1 MMMEATNEKM
11 VRRNMATFRQGRCAR
26 MVFNNFWLD
35 SINSIFS
42 SRVSMMGKVIKFP
55 NVRERVGKKYR
66 QEEIARINEMM
77 RLCDDD
83 MKTILEQI
91 ETLQDELSNLT
102 VEYEVMLNRLKELI
116 EVDRDD

>member
-1 MMMEATNEKM
+1 
-11 VRRNMATFRQGRCAR
+11 
-26 MVFNNFWLD
+26 
-35 SINSIFS
+35 
-42 SRVSMMGKVIKFP
+42 MMGKVIKFP

-116 EVDRDD
+116 EVDKDD

>member
-1 MMMEATNEKM
+1 
-11 VRRNMATFRQGRCAR
+11 
-26 MVFNNFWLD
+26 
-35 SINSIFS
+35 
-42 SRVSMMGKVIKFP
+42 MMGKVIKFP

-91 ETLQDELSNLT
+91 EQLQDELQNLT
-102 VEYEVMLNRLKELI
+102 AEYEIMLSRLKELL
-116 EVDRDD
+116 EREND